1 MTRVRRSLLMSSAES
16 YLTVMLQIGSTVIIA
31 RLLTPEQIGV
41 FAIAAVFASLASSFR
56 DFGVAST

>member
-1 MTRVRRSLLMSSAES
+1 MSSAES
-16 YLTVMLQIGSTVIIA
+16 YLTVILQIGSTVIIA